1 MVQLKYGEVVDYNLS
16 FSESNHEKIN
26 DAYSILG
33 ITERSRPTVKNR
45 LILDVDVVFGYNSDI
60 MGTGG
65 LSVCA

>member
-1 MVQLKYGEVVDYNLS
+1 MK
-16 FSESNHEKIN
+16 KIN
-26 DAYSILG
+26 NAYSILC
-33 ITERSRPTVKNR
+33 IIERCTVKNR